1 MVVIPGGGCATVAI
15 ADATALCRCLVLQPG
30 LTERRWLC
38 PNSFVNLPPHEGDAI
53 AEWLAAHGVT
63 AFLLRYRLISSGY
76 SIPTQLADTRER
88 QCRYSLS
95 AKCAT
100 GSQRLDPRGHAV
112 LSMRADVTGVV
123 GVSAGR
129 AVQFVRAHA
138 AAWDVDPTRVGVI
151 RGTTQLCTLPARPYG
166 TTLPITGCLTS
177 NGTTQHKGVLLKVA
191 EHHRALA
198 GSRGLRR
205 RWAGRGGRNALR
217 SAAAAWSRCP
227 RVFRPCGGC
236 RGESPACHTP
246 TCLMRLLPPGGADM
260 LARRRSSVDADHCC
274 SQILVCLLSV
284 LPLLH
289 FARRSR

>member
-100 GSQRLDPRGHAV
+100 GSQRLHVAMRFSRCVQTSRV
-112 LSMRADVTGVV
+112 LWV
-123 GVSAGR
+123 
-129 AVQFVRAHA
+129 
-138 AAWDVDPTRVGVI
+138 
-151 RGTTQLCTLPARPYG
+151 
-166 TTLPITGCLTS
+166 CL
-177 NGTTQHKGVLLKVA
+177 Q
-191 EHHRALA
+191 
-198 GSRGLRR
+198 
-205 RWAGRGGRNALR
+205 GGRFSL
-217 SAAAAWSRCP
+217 
-227 RVFRPCGGC
+227 
-236 RGESPACHTP
+236 
-246 TCLMRLLPPGGADM
+246 
-260 LARRRSSVDADHCC
+260 
-274 SQILVCLLSV
+274 
-284 LPLLH
+284 
-289 FARRSR
+289 